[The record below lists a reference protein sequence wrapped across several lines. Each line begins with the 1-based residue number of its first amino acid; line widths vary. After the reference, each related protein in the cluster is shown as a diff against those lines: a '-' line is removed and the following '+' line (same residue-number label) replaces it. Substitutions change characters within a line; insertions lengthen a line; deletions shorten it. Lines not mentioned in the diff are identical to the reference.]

1 MGLDKSLEEKG
12 RRGEK
17 DLGQARRR
25 RERGVELRE
34 RFKGTSRVDS
44 TLEVR
49 ILWFFKLFFCDG
61 LRNLMFS

>member
-1 MGLDKSLEEKG
+1 MAAGIIGSRFGASHLGLDKSLEEKG

-34 RFKGTSRVDS
+34 RFKGTSRWIQ
-44 TLEVR
+44 L
-49 ILWFFKLFFCDG
+49 
-61 LRNLMFS
+61 LR